1 MTNQRRILMT
11 IALPYANGALHLGH
25 LVEAIQADIWARLQ
39 RMKGIDCRFFCG
51 SDAHGTPIMIKARER
66 GITPE
71 QLVTEVRAE
80 QIRDFDRFSI
90 SFDNFYTT
98 HSPENEALAKL
109 FFERLQARG
118 DIFSKTIEQ
127 AYDETAQMFLPDRYI
142 KGTCPK
148 CKTQDQYGDS
158 CESCGATYS
167 PAELIDP
174 ISVISGTKPIY
185 KKTEHFFFDLPKY
198 TEILQNFFNNETLQP
213 EVRNKL
219 KEWFDAGLKPWDI
232 TRDAPYFG
240 FTIPGTTDK
249 FFYVWLDA
257 PMGYIASSENYA
269 KQQGYHYMVDWNSDS
284 KTELYHFIGKDITYF
299 HALFWPAVLTGG
311 GFRVPNG
318 IFVHGFLTINGQKMS
333 KSRGTFV
340 NAKDYLNHLDP
351 DYLRYYLAAKLTS
364 HVEDIDLN
372 LEDFISR
379 VNSDLV
385 GKIVNIASRTAGF
398 IHKHFNGQLA
408 NTWIDQALWQHYLQ
422 AMPGIITDLQNL
434 DYAKAIRQIMDL
446 ADAANQ
452 FIDAHKPWHLAKDE
466 AQLPLVQ
473 QISTQG
479 LNLFRVLIGLLKPI
493 VPGLATRAEG
503 FLACEPL
510 TIENLAT
517 PMLGVTIQP
526 FTPLLARVTPEA
538 IQAILAE
545 GQVNVSHA

>member
-1 MTNQRRILMT
+1 MTEPRRILMT

-39 RMKGIDCRFFCG
+39 RMSGIECRFFCG
-51 SDAHGTPIMIKARER
+51 SDAHGTPIMIKAKER
-66 GITPE
+66 GMTPE

-80 QIRDFDRFSI
+80 QMRDFDAFEI

-98 HSPENEALAKL
+98 HSPENEALATL

-118 DIFSKTIEQ
+118 DIFTKTIEQ
-127 AYDETAQMFLPDRYI
+127 AYDNTANMFLPDRYI

-148 CKTQDQYGDS
+148 CKTADQYGDS
-158 CESCGATYS
+158 CEQCGATYA

-174 ISVISGTKPIY
+174 VSVISKTKPIY
-185 KKTEHFFFDLPKY
+185 KTTEHFFFDLPKY
-198 TEILQNFFNNETLQP
+198 TEILKDFFAKETLQP
-213 EVRNKL
+213 QVRNKL
-219 KEWFDAGLKPWDI
+219 AEWFEAGLKPWDI
-232 TRDAPYFG
+232 SRDAPYFG

-269 KQQGYHYMVDWNSDS
+269 AKHGKDYMQDWRIDS

-340 NAKDYLNHLDP
+340 NARAYLKHLDP

-372 LEDFISR
+372 LEDFVSR
-379 VNSDLV
+379 VNADLV
-385 GKIVNIASRTAGF
+385 GKIVNIASRTSGF
-398 IHKHFNGQLA
+398 IHKHFQGQLA
-408 NTWIDQALWQHYLQ
+408 STWVDEALWQHYLK
-422 AMPGIITDLQNL
+422 AIPNIIQDLQQL

-446 ADAANQ
+446 ADLANQ
-452 FIDAHKPWHLAKDE
+452 FIDTHKPWHLAKDE
-466 AQLPLVQ
+466 TQLPLVQ
-473 QISTQG
+473 QVSTQG
-479 LNLFRVLIGLLKPI
+479 INCFRILIGLLKPI
-493 VPGLATRAEG
+493 VPGLVSRSEA
-503 FLACEPL
+503 FLGCAPL
-510 TIENLAT
+510 TLDNLTT
-517 PMLGVTIQP
+517 PMLGVNIQP
-526 FTPLLARVTPEA
+526 FTPLLARVTPDA

-545 GQVNVSHA
+545 GQASA